1 VLKKRGLGAQL
12 RKLPRGPDLAELHQL
27 LSQCMEQR
35 GKVVKLAWRGAN
47 LTPFTLEVVCHLK
60 HGTAQWRLF
69 TEHKDVPLF
78 DYTSVDVLLVYNL
91 VASHCAE
98 VQQQGSRETS
108 QSHQKLPAFT
118 PPAPEH
124 VPSPVAQTKKDPE
137 PYLPEPPK
145 IKRQE
150 AEPEPPS
157 DFSYRNTH
165 QIAGQDTT
173 RPPLI
178 VKPVTP
184 TSEFSSPKPSK
195 PERIQPPGQNSQPE
209 QAPPVS
215 HANQTPAFAP
225 VPPRPSLSASGGVI
239 PREGELR
246 EGELPTLLHEI
257 ARAGV
262 TGRLDVRYNDMNAI
276 VFIQDGKPVDA
287 TANDVVGDE
296 AMIEIL
302 TWKEG
307 TFAFESRILRNNH
320 TVYESIDSLVAQSRK
335 LKERI
340 EYLKEAG
347 MVPSSALTQINT
359 LLSQSDFIAKVQEHC
374 PSDLDTI
381 SRVYCALDGQR
392 TFEELCR
399 FLHISRIQMLH
410 IVFHLITR
418 ELVKIVNDVPPKSEL
433 TLAPRVID
441 NSAIQSI
448 MMSLRRAETG
458 LFIYPAFLYFLEQ
471 EYFRSYRSRSSFS
484 VVVFEIRQKK
494 IIDGQIVRR
503 VLNEKAQMD
512 AVLRING
519 IKRHMDL
526 MAHYDGNDYA
536 LLLPN
541 TRTQGAE
548 IFIGRIIDALRAK
561 PLGGEIDASQLSIA
575 FGSSSVPDDF
585 KDMSTLL
592 GAADLAMARARDTD
606 TPLIMYRDIKNLVG

>member
-1 VLKKRGLGAQL
+1 MQKKRGLGGLSAQL

-35 GKVVKLAWRGAN
+35 GKSVKLAWRGSN
-47 LTPFTLEVVCHLK
+47 LTPFTLDVVCNLK
-60 HGTAQWRLF
+60 SGSAQWRLF
-69 TEHKDVPLF
+69 SEPNPNPLF
-78 DYTSVDVLLVYNL
+78 DYTSIDVLLVYNL

-98 VQQQGSRETS
+98 VQQAEARPVPTQS
-108 QSHQKLPAFT
+108 QQRM
-118 PPAPEH
+118 
-124 VPSPVAQTKKDPE
+124 PSYVPE
-137 PYLPEPPK
+137 PMTPTQPVLRAPPPQSKSKQENKPETKPETKPAKEADKEPFLPEPPK
-145 IKRQE
+145 IKR
-150 AEPEPPS
+150 AEPSSEPPS
-157 DFSYRNTH
+157 DFSYRNAH
-165 QIAGQDTT
+165 QYSNQEVTQ
-173 RPPLI
+173 PPMV

-184 TSEFSSPKPSK
+184 TGELPT
-195 PERIQPPGQNSQPE
+195 PG
-209 QAPPVS
+209 
-215 HANQTPAFAP
+215 FAP
-225 VPPRPSLSASGGVI
+225 VPPRPALAPDSPI
-239 PREGELR
+239 PREGELKEGDLPDLLR
-246 EGELPTLLHEI
+246 EI
-257 ARAGV
+257 SRAGV
-262 TGRLDVRYNDMNAI
+262 TGRLDVRYKDMTAI

-307 TFAFESRILRNNH
+307 SFAFEARILRNNH
-320 TVYESIDSLVAQSRK
+320 TVYESVESLVAQSRK

-340 EYLKEAG
+340 EYLKDAG
-347 MVPSSALTQINT
+347 MLPSSALIQINRM
-359 LLSQSDFIAKVQEHC
+359 LSQQDFISKVQEHC
-374 PSDLDTI
+374 PSDIDTI
-381 SRVYCALDGQR
+381 SRVYCALDGKR

-399 FLHISRIQMLH
+399 FLHISRIQMVH

-418 ELVKIVNDVPPKSEL
+418 ELIKIVNEPKSNSTL

-441 NSAIQSI
+441 NAAIQSI

-484 VVVFEIRQKK
+484 VVVFELRQKK
-494 IIDGQIVRR
+494 VIDGKLTRR

-512 AVLRING
+512 AVLRISN

-548 IFIGRIIDALRAK
+548 IFIGRVIEALRSK
-561 PLGGEIDASQLSIA
+561 PLGGEIDASQLALA
-575 FGSSSVPDDF
+575 FGASAVPDDF
-585 KDMSTLL
+585 KDMSSLL
-592 GAADLAMARARDTD
+592 GAADLSMVRARETD
-606 TPLIMYRDIKNLVG
+606 TPLVMYRDIKDLVG

>member
-1 VLKKRGLGAQL
+1 MTVLKKKGQGGLGAQL
-12 RKLPRGPDLAELHQL
+12 RKLPRGPDLSELHQL

-35 GKVVKLAWRGAN
+35 GKTVKLAWRGAN

-60 HGTAQWRLF
+60 NGTAQWRLF
-69 TEHKDVPLF
+69 TEHNQTPLF
-78 DYTSVDVLLVYNL
+78 DYTSIDVLLVYNL

-98 VQQQGSRETS
+98 IQQSTQREPSVT
-108 QSHQKLPAFT
+108 QSHLKLPSYVPEAKA
-118 PPAPEH
+118 PPPQPKA
-124 VPSPVAQTKKDPE
+124 KE
-137 PYLPEPPK
+137 PYLPEPPQV
-145 IKRQE
+145 KR
-150 AEPEPPS
+150 AEPEPEVQS

-165 QIAGQDTT
+165 FADQEMT
-173 RPPLI
+173 RPPMV
-178 VKPVTP
+178 VKPVSP
-184 TSEFSSPKPSK
+184 TSE
-195 PERIQPPGQNSQPE
+195 I
-209 QAPPVS
+209 
-215 HANQTPAFAP
+215 QTPPFAP
-225 VPPRPSLSASGGVI
+225 VPPRPALSGDSTI
-239 PREGELR
+239 PREGELK
-246 EGELPTLLHEI
+246 EGDLPELLRDI

-262 TGRLDVRYNDMNAI
+262 TGRLDVRYNDMTAI

-302 TWKEG
+302 TWKDG
-307 TFAFESRILRNNH
+307 SFAFESRILRNNH
-320 TVYESIDSLVAQSRK
+320 TVYESVESLVAQSKK
-335 LKERI
+335 LRERI

-347 MVPSSALTQINT
+347 MLPSSALIQINT
-359 LLSQSDFIAKVQEHC
+359 LLSQQDFIAKVQEHC
-374 PSDLDTI
+374 PSDIDTI
-381 SRVYCALDGQR
+381 SRVYCALDGKR

-399 FLHISRIQMLH
+399 FLHISRIQMVH

-418 ELVKIVNDVPPKSEL
+418 ELVKILNQPKSTSTL

-441 NSAIQSI
+441 NAAIQSI

-494 IIDGQIVRR
+494 IIDGKIVRR

-512 AVLRING
+512 AVLRISG

-548 IFIGRIIDALRAK
+548 IFIGRIIEALRTK
-561 PLGGEIDASQLSIA
+561 PLGGEIDASQLAIA
-575 FGSSSVPDDF
+575 FGASAVPDDF
-585 KDMSTLL
+585 KDMSSLL
-592 GAADLAMARARDTD
+592 GAADLAMVRARDTD
-606 TPLIMYRDIKNLVG
+606 TPLVMYRDIKNLVG